1 MAIIRKKELRT
12 MDKKDVEKKMGE
24 LRLELAKERAAAFVG
39 GSVKNPGRIREM
51 KRTLARI
58 NTILYSGKNK

>member
-1 MAIIRKKELRT
+1 MAVIRKRELRT
-12 MDKKDVEKKMGE
+12 MEKKEVEKKLSE

-39 GSVKNPGRIREM
+39 GSVKNPGRIKEM

-58 NTILYSGKNK
+58 NTMLYSGKNK